1 MNEQNKM
8 ISVCVYC
15 DSTDLYTEEE
25 IMQDNLCDLDF
36 PEYIV
41 RAWYEKDKRGHDE
54 ETIDWTGCALCDCTF
69 ERWYDDAYTADSTD
83 GLFDWAINNYGF
95 HAQRWTPEQEEQA

>member
-15 DSTDLYTEEE
+15 DSTDLFTEEE

-41 RAWYEKDKRGHDE
+41 RAWYEEHKQAMDADTAAELRIPLSECNFEKWFNE
-54 ETIDWTGCALCDCTF
+54 VSTAID
-69 ERWYDDAYTADSTD
+69 TD
-83 GLFDWAINNYGF
+83 GLFDWAIQNYGF
-95 HAQRWTPEQEEQA
+95 HAQRWTPEQEVQA